1 MTGVSQHVIN
11 KSCPT
16 GLLASEFVPLQF
28 TTSQLIKVIV
38 VKYSSG
44 NATLGLNPSAAPH
57 HLPNKLSVQV
67 SASFLQPHFPLRF
80 LAFSKTVVLCSCCTP
95 VCTLSPQPELLIF
108 PHGSS
113 HVVQEAF
120 PAAQPP
126 SVLCSAYRDALKSF
140 LFLSAVPT
148 RLSSLRKG
156 VEAYLYLYTPSL
168 ASIWKIFIE
177 DLLCGRHYS
186 MGWGYGGEQG
196 RQGTCISWC
205 SLILRDTE
213 GTSVEWAGFYRCR

>member
-1 MTGVSQHVIN
+1 M
-11 KSCPT
+11 
-16 GLLASEFVPLQF
+16 
-28 TTSQLIKVIV
+28 
-38 VKYSSG
+38 VKYNSG

-95 VCTLSPQPELLIF
+95 VRTLVTPAWTPNHSSWFISCCPRSLPCCPATLSALQCLLWCTEIISF
-108 PHGSS
+108 P
-113 HVVQEAF
+113 V
-120 PAAQPP
+120 
-126 SVLCSAYRDALKSF
+126 CST
-140 LFLSAVPT
+140 T

-205 SLILRDTE
+205 RQSASKRHKRHTCGMSWIL
-213 GTSVEWAGFYRCR
+213 